1 MTFNIT
7 SGPTATA
14 QKVVLYG
21 VEGIGKSTFAS
32 QFPNPVFIDTE
43 GSTAN
48 MNVQRLDNPNSWQML
63 IDEVNYV
70 KQTKICS
77 TLIIDTA
84 DWAETL
90 ANQHIIA
97 RNGITSIEDLG
108 YGKGYTMVK
117 EEFGKLLNL
126 LSELTDDGINVVVT
140 AHAELKKK
148 EEPDQMGAY
157 DRYQLKLSRQ
167 CAPLLK
173 EWSDMVLF
181 ANYETTIVTD
191 SKTKSK
197 KATGGQRVMFT
208 THHPAWDAKNRHNLP
223 EKLSFDFSSIAHIF
237 NVAPQVSTQ
246 TDTVVTTRTEVA
258 HSTQQPE
265 TPVEP
270 EQTELLPINQANTTQ
285 PAAAAQ
291 PEQPAP
297 NFGRDPIVIDPGID
311 PQLAQLMTANGV
323 TEDEV
328 KAVVVEKG
336 FMPAEVAVKDYPSD
350 LVQGGLVAQWA
361 NIFAQI
367 TAKRGF

>member
-1 MTFNIT
+1 MAFNIT

-43 GSTAN
+43 GSTSN

-63 IDEVNYV
+63 LDEVNYV
-70 KQTKICS
+70 KQSRICS

-90 ANQHIIA
+90 ANQHVIA
-97 RNGITSIEDLG
+97 KNGITSIEDLG
-108 YGKGYTMVK
+108 YGKGYIMVG

-126 LSELTDDGINVVVT
+126 LSDLIGIGINVVIT
-140 AHAELKKK
+140 AHADIKKFEKPDELGKF
-148 EEPDQMGAY
+148 
-157 DRYQLKLSRQ
+157 DRYQLKLSKQ

-173 EWSDMVLF
+173 EWADVVLF
-181 ANYETTIVTD
+181 ANYETTVITD

-197 KATGGQRVMFT
+197 VATGGQRVMYT
-208 THHPAWDAKNRHNLP
+208 THHPAWDAKNRHGLP
-223 EKLSFDFSSIAHIF
+223 DKLPFDYASIAHIF
-237 NVAPQVSTQ
+237 NTAPAQPAAPQQADTVAPQPPV
-246 TDTVVTTRTEVA
+246 
-258 HSTQQPE
+258 QP
-265 TPVEP
+265 PIEP
-270 EQTELLPINQANTTQ
+270 EQTELLPIDKVAATQ
-285 PAAAAQ
+285 PAADT
-291 PEQPAP
+291 P
-297 NFGRDPIVIDPGID
+297 NFGRDSIVIDPGID

>member
-1 MTFNIT
+1 MVFNIT

-43 GSTAN
+43 GSTSN

-63 IDEVNYV
+63 LDEVNYV

-181 ANYETTIVTD
+181 AKYETTIVTD

-223 EKLSFDFSSIAHIF
+223 EKLPFDFSSIAQLF
-237 NVAPQVSTQ
+237 
-246 TDTVVTTRTEVA
+246 
-258 HSTQQPE
+258 
-265 TPVEP
+265 
-270 EQTELLPINQANTTQ
+270 Q
-285 PAAAAQ
+285 PAAPVAQ
-291 PEQPAP
+291 PEPTPVTPQEPVAGAWTP
-297 NFGRDPIVIDPGID
+297 GGGEVADTSDNQNQFGRDPIALDPGID

>member
-1 MTFNIT
+1 MSFNIT

-43 GSTAN
+43 GSTSN

-126 LSELTDDGINVVVT
+126 FSELTDDGINVVVT

-223 EKLSFDFSSIAHIF
+223 EKLPFDFSSIAQLF
-237 NVAPQVSTQ
+237 
-246 TDTVVTTRTEVA
+246 
-258 HSTQQPE
+258 
-265 TPVEP
+265 
-270 EQTELLPINQANTTQ
+270 Q
-285 PAAAAQ
+285 PAAPVAQ
-291 PEQPAP
+291 PEPTPVTPQEPVAGAWTP
-297 NFGRDPIVIDPGID
+297 GGGEVADTSDNQNQFGRDPIALDPGID

-336 FMPAEVAVKDYPSD
+336 FMPPEVAVKDYPTD

-361 NIFAQI
+361 NIYAQI
-367 TAKRGF
+367 TAKRAY

>member
-1 MTFNIT
+1 MSFNIT

-43 GSTAN
+43 GSTSN

-90 ANQHIIA
+90 ANKHVIA

-108 YGKGYTMVK
+108 YGKGYIMVG

-126 LSELTDDGINVVVT
+126 LSDLIGIGINVVIT
-140 AHAELKKK
+140 AHADIKKFEKPDELGKF
-148 EEPDQMGAY
+148 
-157 DRYQLKLSRQ
+157 DRYQLKLSKQ

-173 EWSDMVLF
+173 EWADVVLF
-181 ANYETTIVTD
+181 ANYETTVITD

-197 KATGGQRVMFT
+197 VATGGQRVMYT
-208 THHPAWDAKNRHNLP
+208 THHPAWDAKNRHGLP
-223 EKLSFDFSSIAHIF
+223 DKLPFEFDTIAHIF
-237 NVAPQVSTQ
+237 NET
-246 TDTVVTTRTEVA
+246 
-258 HSTQQPE
+258 H
-265 TPVEP
+265 TPVQEP
-270 EQTELLPINQANTTQ
+270 EPQEAPVVET
-285 PAAAAQ
+285 Q
-291 PEQPAP
+291 PEQVELIPTPGAWTP
-297 NFGRDPIVIDPGID
+297 GGGEVADTSTNQNQFSRDPIVLDPGID

>member
-1 MTFNIT
+1 MVFNIT

-48 MNVQRLDNPNSWQML
+48 MSVNRLDKPSSWQML

-208 THHPAWDAKNRHNLP
+208 THHPAWDAKNRHNLH

-246 TDTVVTTRTEVA
+246 TDTVVTTRTEAA

-336 FMPAEVAVKDYPSD
+336 FMPAEVSVKDYPSD

>member
-1 MTFNIT
+1 MSFNIT

-43 GSTAN
+43 GSTSN

-63 IDEVNYV
+63 LDEVNYV
-70 KQTKICS
+70 KQSRICS

-108 YGKGYTMVK
+108 YGKGYIMVG

-126 LSELTDDGINVVVT
+126 LSDLIGIGINVVIT
-140 AHAELKKK
+140 AHADIKKFEKPDELGKF
-148 EEPDQMGAY
+148 
-157 DRYQLKLSRQ
+157 DRYQLKLSKQ

-173 EWSDMVLF
+173 EWADVVLF
-181 ANYETTIVTD
+181 ANYETTVITD

-197 KATGGQRVMFT
+197 VATGGQRVMYT
-208 THHPAWDAKNRHNLP
+208 THHPAWDAKNRHGLSDKLP
-223 EKLSFDFSSIAHIF
+223 FDFGTIAHIF
-237 NVAPQVSTQ
+237 NTAP
-246 TDTVVTTRTEVA
+246 TVQPVT
-258 HSTQQPE
+258 P
-265 TPVEP
+265 PIEP
-270 EQTELLPINQANTTQ
+270 EQTELLPINQANTA
-285 PAAAAQ
+285 PPVAAAQ
-291 PEQPAP
+291 PEQSAP
-297 NFGRDPIVIDPGID
+297 NFGRDPIALDPGID
-311 PQLAQLMTANGV
+311 PQLAQLMTANSV

-336 FMPAEVAVKDYPSD
+336 FMPPEVAVKDYPTD

-367 TAKRGF
+367 TAKRAY

>member
-43 GSTAN
+43 GSTSN

-223 EKLSFDFSSIAHIF
+223 EELQFDFSSIAQLF
-237 NVAPQVSTQ
+237 
-246 TDTVVTTRTEVA
+246 
-258 HSTQQPE
+258 
-265 TPVEP
+265 
-270 EQTELLPINQANTTQ
+270 Q
-285 PAAAAQ
+285 PAAPVAQ
-291 PEQPAP
+291 PEPTPVTPQEPVAGAWTP
-297 NFGRDPIVIDPGID
+297 GGGEVADTSDNQNQFGRDPIALDPGID

-336 FMPAEVAVKDYPSD
+336 FMPPEVAVKDYPTD

-361 NIFAQI
+361 NIYAQI
-367 TAKRGF
+367 TAKRAY

>member
-43 GSTAN
+43 GSTSN

-63 IDEVNYV
+63 LDEVNYV
-70 KQTKICS
+70 KQSRICS
-77 TLIIDTA
+77 TLIIDSA
-84 DWAETL
+84 DWAERICKEHL
-90 ANQHIIA
+90 AVLGKWTDSNNDYGAKYIA
-97 RNGITSIEDLG
+97 LE
-108 YGKGYTMVK
+108 K
-117 EEFGKLLNL
+117 EFGLLINKLSDLV
-126 LSELTDDGINVVVT
+126 ELGINVVLT
-140 AHAELKKK
+140 AHAKLKKK
-148 EEPDQMGAY
+148 EEPDQMGAF
-157 DRYQLKLSRQ
+157 DRYQLKMEDKTG
-167 CAPLLK
+167 AIVK
-173 EWSDMVLF
+173 EWADMVLF
-181 ANYETTIVTD
+181 ANYEMTVLTD
-191 SKTKSK
+191 EKTKSK
-197 KATGGQRVMFT
+197 KATGGHRVMYA
-208 THHPAWDAKNRHNLP
+208 THYPGWDAKNRHGLP
-223 EKLSFDFSSIAHIF
+223 DKLPFEFGTIAHIF
-237 NVAPQVSTQ
+237 NET
-246 TDTVVTTRTEVA
+246 
-258 HSTQQPE
+258 H
-265 TPVEP
+265 TPVQEP
-270 EQTELLPINQANTTQ
+270 EPQEAPVVET
-285 PAAAAQ
+285 Q
-291 PEQPAP
+291 PEQVELIPTPGAWTP
-297 NFGRDPIVIDPGID
+297 GGGEVADTSANQNQFSRDPIVLDPGID

>member
-1 MTFNIT
+1 MVFNIT

-43 GSTAN
+43 GSTSN

-126 LSELTDDGINVVVT
+126 FSELTDDGINVVVT

-223 EKLSFDFSSIAHIF
+223 EKLPFDFSSIAQLF
-237 NVAPQVSTQ
+237 
-246 TDTVVTTRTEVA
+246 
-258 HSTQQPE
+258 
-265 TPVEP
+265 
-270 EQTELLPINQANTTQ
+270 Q
-285 PAAAAQ
+285 PAAPVAQ
-291 PEQPAP
+291 PEPTPVTPQEPVAGAWTP
-297 NFGRDPIVIDPGID
+297 GGGEVADTSDNQNQFGRDPIALDPGID

-336 FMPAEVAVKDYPSD
+336 FMPPEVAVKDYPTD

-361 NIFAQI
+361 NIYAQI
-367 TAKRGF
+367 TAKRAY

>member
-1 MTFNIT
+1 MAFNIT

-32 QFPNPVFIDTE
+32 QFPNSVFIDTE
-43 GSTAN
+43 GSTSN

-63 IDEVNYV
+63 LDEVNYV
-70 KQTKICS
+70 KQSRICS

-90 ANQHIIA
+90 ANKHVIA

-108 YGKGYTMVK
+108 YGKGYIMVG

-126 LSELTDDGINVVVT
+126 LSDLIDIGINVVIT
-140 AHAELKKK
+140 AHADIKKFEKPDELGKF
-148 EEPDQMGAY
+148 
-157 DRYQLKLSRQ
+157 DRYQLKLSKQ

-173 EWSDMVLF
+173 EWADVVLF
-181 ANYETTIVTD
+181 ANYETTVITD

-197 KATGGQRVMFT
+197 VATGGQRVMYT
-208 THHPAWDAKNRHNLP
+208 THHPAWDAKNRHGLSDKLP
-223 EKLSFDFSSIAHIF
+223 FDFGTIAHIF
-237 NVAPQVSTQ
+237 NTTP
-246 TDTVVTTRTEVA
+246 TV
-258 HSTQQPE
+258 QPVQ
-265 TPVEP
+265 PPIEP

-285 PAAAAQ
+285 PVAAAQ

-336 FMPAEVAVKDYPSD
+336 FMPAEVSVKDYPSD

>member
-1 MTFNIT
+1 MVFNIT

-43 GSTAN
+43 GSTSN

-63 IDEVNYV
+63 LDEVNYV

-223 EKLSFDFSSIAHIF
+223 EKLPFDFSSIAQLF
-237 NVAPQVSTQ
+237 
-246 TDTVVTTRTEVA
+246 
-258 HSTQQPE
+258 
-265 TPVEP
+265 
-270 EQTELLPINQANTTQ
+270 Q
-285 PAAAAQ
+285 PAAPVAQ
-291 PEQPAP
+291 PEPTPVTPQEPVAGAWTP
-297 NFGRDPIVIDPGID
+297 GGGEVADTSDNQNQFGRDPIALDPGID

-336 FMPAEVAVKDYPSD
+336 FMPPEVAVKDYPTD

-361 NIFAQI
+361 NIYAQI
-367 TAKRGF
+367 TAKRAY

>member
-32 QFPNPVFIDTE
+32 QFPNPLFIDTE
-43 GSTAN
+43 GSTSN

-90 ANQHIIA
+90 ANKHVIA

-223 EKLSFDFSSIAHIF
+223 EKLPFDFSSIAQLF
-237 NVAPQVSTQ
+237 
-246 TDTVVTTRTEVA
+246 
-258 HSTQQPE
+258 
-265 TPVEP
+265 
-270 EQTELLPINQANTTQ
+270 Q
-285 PAAAAQ
+285 PAAPVAQ
-291 PEQPAP
+291 PEPTPVTPQEPVAGAWTP
-297 NFGRDPIVIDPGID
+297 GGGEVADTSDNQNQFGRDPIALDPGID

-336 FMPAEVAVKDYPSD
+336 FMPPEVAVKDYPTD

-361 NIFAQI
+361 NIYAQI
-367 TAKRGF
+367 TAKRAY

>member
-1 MTFNIT
+1 MAFNIT

-21 VEGIGKSTFAS
+21 VEGIGKSTFAA
-32 QFPNPVFIDTE
+32 QFPDPVFIDTE
-43 GSTAN
+43 GSTSN

-63 IDEVNYV
+63 LDEVNYV
-70 KQTKICS
+70 KQSRICS

-126 LSELTDDGINVVVT
+126 LSELTDAGINVVVT

-223 EKLSFDFSSIAHIF
+223 EKLPFDFSSIAQLF
-237 NVAPQVSTQ
+237 
-246 TDTVVTTRTEVA
+246 
-258 HSTQQPE
+258 
-265 TPVEP
+265 
-270 EQTELLPINQANTTQ
+270 Q
-285 PAAAAQ
+285 PAAPVAQ
-291 PEQPAP
+291 PEPTPVTPQEPVAGAWTP
-297 NFGRDPIVIDPGID
+297 GGGEVADTSDNQNQFGRDPIALDPGID

-336 FMPAEVAVKDYPSD
+336 FMPPEVAVKDYPTD

-361 NIFAQI
+361 NIYAQI
-367 TAKRGF
+367 TAKRAY

>member
-43 GSTAN
+43 GSTSN
-48 MNVQRLDNPNSWQML
+48 MDVRRLPKPTSWQAL
-63 IDEVNYV
+63 LDEVNYV
-70 KQTKICS
+70 KQSRICS

-90 ANQHIIA
+90 ANQFIIS
-97 RNGITSIEDLG
+97 RNSITSIEDLG

-126 LSELTDDGINVVVT
+126 LSELTDSSINVVIT
-140 AHAELKKK
+140 AHADIKKFEK
-148 EEPDQMGAY
+148 PDEMGAF
-157 DRYQLKLSRQ
+157 DRYQLKLSKQ

-173 EWSDMVLF
+173 EWADMVLF
-181 ANYETTIVTD
+181 ANYETTIITD
-191 SKTKSK
+191 DKTKSK
-197 KATGGQRVMFT
+197 KATGGQRVMYT
-208 THHPAWDAKNRHNLP
+208 THHPAWDAKNRHGLADKLP
-223 EKLSFDFSSIAHIF
+223 FDYGAIAHIF
-237 NVAPQVSTQ
+237 NEAPAQPVVPQ
-246 TDTVVTTRTEVA
+246 QADTVVP
-258 HSTQQPE
+258 QP
-265 TPVEP
+265 PVQLPIEP
-270 EQTELLPINQANTTQ
+270 EQTELLPINQANTT
-285 PAAAAQ
+285 PQ

-311 PQLAQLMTANGV
+311 QQLAQLMTANSV

-336 FMPAEVAVKDYPSD
+336 FMPAEVAVKDYPVD

-367 TAKRGF
+367 QAKRGF

>member
-1 MTFNIT
+1 MVFNIT

-32 QFPNPVFIDTE
+32 KFPNPVFIDTE

-48 MNVQRLDNPNSWQML
+48 MSVNRLDKPSSWQML

-208 THHPAWDAKNRHNLP
+208 THHPAWDAKNRHGLP
-223 EKLSFDFSSIAHIF
+223 EKLPFDFSSIAQLF
-237 NVAPQVSTQ
+237 
-246 TDTVVTTRTEVA
+246 
-258 HSTQQPE
+258 
-265 TPVEP
+265 
-270 EQTELLPINQANTTQ
+270 Q
-285 PAAAAQ
+285 PAAPVAQ
-291 PEQPAP
+291 PEPTPVTPQEPVAGAWTP
-297 NFGRDPIVIDPGID
+297 GGGEVADTSDNQNQFGRDPIALDPGID

-336 FMPAEVAVKDYPSD
+336 FMPPEVAVKDYPTD

-361 NIFAQI
+361 NIYAQI
-367 TAKRGF
+367 TAKRAY

>member
-48 MNVQRLDNPNSWQML
+48 MSVNRLDKPSSWQML

-197 KATGGQRVMFT
+197 KATGGQRIMFT
-208 THHPAWDAKNRHNLP
+208 THHPAWDAKNRHNLH

-246 TDTVVTTRTEVA
+246 TDTVVTTRTEAA

-336 FMPAEVAVKDYPSD
+336 FMPAEVSVKDYPSD

-367 TAKRGF
+367 KAKRAY

>member
-1 MTFNIT
+1 MAFNIT

-48 MNVQRLDNPNSWQML
+48 MSVNRLDKPSSWQML
-63 IDEVNYV
+63 IDEVSYV

-97 RNGITSIEDLG
+97 RNGITSIEDLV

-126 LSELTDDGINVVVT
+126 LSELTEIGINVVVT
-140 AHAELKKK
+140 AHAEIKKFEK
-148 EEPDQMGAY
+148 PDELGAY

-173 EWSDMVLF
+173 EWSDIVLF
-181 ANYETTIVTD
+181 ANYETTIITD

-208 THHPAWDAKNRHNLP
+208 THHPAWDAKNRHGLP
-223 EKLSFDFSSIAHIF
+223 EKLPFDFSSIAHIF

-265 TPVEP
+265 TPVVE
-270 EQTELLPINQANTTQ
+270 EQTELLPINQANTPPSEIQT
-285 PAAAAQ
+285 
-291 PEQPAP
+291 P
-297 NFGRDPIVIDPGID
+297 NFGRDPIVLDPGID

-336 FMPAEVAVKDYPSD
+336 FMPAEVAVKDYPAD

-361 NIFAQI
+361 NIYAQI
-367 TAKRGF
+367 TAKRAY

>member
-43 GSTAN
+43 GSTSN

-63 IDEVNYV
+63 LDEVNYV
-70 KQTKICS
+70 KQSRICS
-77 TLIIDTA
+77 TLIIDSA
-84 DWAETL
+84 DWAERICKEHL
-90 ANQHIIA
+90 AVLGKWTDSNNDYGAKYIA
-97 RNGITSIEDLG
+97 LE
-108 YGKGYTMVK
+108 K
-117 EEFGKLLNL
+117 EFGLLINKLSDLV
-126 LSELTDDGINVVVT
+126 ELGINVVLT
-140 AHAELKKK
+140 AHAKLKKK
-148 EEPDQMGAY
+148 EEPDQMGAF
-157 DRYQLKLSRQ
+157 DRYQLKMEDKTG
-167 CAPLLK
+167 AIVK
-173 EWSDMVLF
+173 EWADMVLF
-181 ANYETTIVTD
+181 ANYEMTVLTD
-191 SKTKSK
+191 EKTKSK
-197 KATGGQRVMFT
+197 KATGGHRVMYA
-208 THHPAWDAKNRHNLP
+208 THYPGWDAKNRHGLP
-223 EKLSFDFSSIAHIF
+223 DKLPFEFGTIAHIF
-237 NVAPQVSTQ
+237 NET
-246 TDTVVTTRTEVA
+246 
-258 HSTQQPE
+258 H
-265 TPVEP
+265 TPVQEP
-270 EQTELLPINQANTTQ
+270 EPQEAPVVET
-285 PAAAAQ
+285 Q
-291 PEQPAP
+291 PEQVELIPTPGAWTP
-297 NFGRDPIVIDPGID
+297 GGGEVADTSTNQNQFSRDPIVLDPGID

>member
-1 MTFNIT
+1 MAFNIT

-43 GSTAN
+43 GSTSN

-63 IDEVNYV
+63 LDEVNYV

-223 EKLSFDFSSIAHIF
+223 EKLPFDFSSIAQLF
-237 NVAPQVSTQ
+237 
-246 TDTVVTTRTEVA
+246 
-258 HSTQQPE
+258 
-265 TPVEP
+265 
-270 EQTELLPINQANTTQ
+270 Q
-285 PAAAAQ
+285 PAAPVAQ
-291 PEQPAP
+291 PEPTPVTPQEPVAGAWTP
-297 NFGRDPIVIDPGID
+297 GGGEVADTSDNQNQFGRDPIALDPGID

-336 FMPAEVAVKDYPSD
+336 FMPPEVAVKDYPTD

-361 NIFAQI
+361 NIYAQI
-367 TAKRGF
+367 TAKRAY

>member
-43 GSTAN
+43 GSTSN

-223 EKLSFDFSSIAHIF
+223 EKLPFDFSSIAQLF
-237 NVAPQVSTQ
+237 
-246 TDTVVTTRTEVA
+246 
-258 HSTQQPE
+258 
-265 TPVEP
+265 
-270 EQTELLPINQANTTQ
+270 Q
-285 PAAAAQ
+285 PAAPVAQ
-291 PEQPAP
+291 PEPTPVTPQEPVAGAWTP
-297 NFGRDPIVIDPGID
+297 GGGDVADTSDNQNQFGRDPIALDPGID

-336 FMPAEVAVKDYPSD
+336 FMPAEVAVKDYPTD

-361 NIFAQI
+361 NIYAQI
-367 TAKRGF
+367 TAKRAY

>member
-43 GSTAN
+43 GSTSN

-223 EKLSFDFSSIAHIF
+223 EKLPFDFSSIAQLF
-237 NVAPQVSTQ
+237 
-246 TDTVVTTRTEVA
+246 
-258 HSTQQPE
+258 
-265 TPVEP
+265 
-270 EQTELLPINQANTTQ
+270 Q
-285 PAAAAQ
+285 PAAPVAQ
-291 PEQPAP
+291 PEPTPVTPQEPVAGAWTP
-297 NFGRDPIVIDPGID
+297 GGGEVADTSDNQNQFGRDPIALDPGID

-336 FMPAEVAVKDYPSD
+336 FMPPEVAVKDYPTD

-361 NIFAQI
+361 NIYAQI
-367 TAKRGF
+367 TAKRAY

>member
-32 QFPNPVFIDTE
+32 KFPNPVFIDTE

-48 MNVQRLDNPNSWQML
+48 MSVNRLDKPSSWQML
-63 IDEVNYV
+63 IDEVSYV

-77 TLIIDTA
+77 TLIIDTG

-126 LSELTDDGINVVVT
+126 LSELTDAGINVVVT

-223 EKLSFDFSSIAHIF
+223 EKLPFDFSSIAQLF
-237 NVAPQVSTQ
+237 QPDAPV
-246 TDTVVTTRTEVA
+246 
-258 HSTQQPE
+258 
-265 TPVEP
+265 
-270 EQTELLPINQANTTQ
+270 
-285 PAAAAQ
+285 AQ
-291 PEQPAP
+291 PEPTPVTPQEPVAGAWTP
-297 NFGRDPIVIDPGID
+297 GGGEVADTSDNQNQFGRDPIALDPGID

-336 FMPAEVAVKDYPSD
+336 FMPPEVAVKDYPTD

-361 NIFAQI
+361 NIYAQI
-367 TAKRGF
+367 TAKRAY

>member
-43 GSTAN
+43 GSTSN

-63 IDEVNYV
+63 LDEVNYV

-223 EKLSFDFSSIAHIF
+223 EKLPFDFSSIAQLF
-237 NVAPQVSTQ
+237 
-246 TDTVVTTRTEVA
+246 
-258 HSTQQPE
+258 
-265 TPVEP
+265 
-270 EQTELLPINQANTTQ
+270 Q
-285 PAAAAQ
+285 PAAPVAQ
-291 PEQPAP
+291 PEPTPVTPQEPVAGAWTP
-297 NFGRDPIVIDPGID
+297 GGGEVADTSDNQNQFGRDPIALDPGID

-336 FMPAEVAVKDYPSD
+336 FMPPEVAVKDYPTD

-361 NIFAQI
+361 NIYAQI
-367 TAKRGF
+367 TAKRAY